1 MKERKKK
8 KQINDNIPG
17 GQEVQ
22 TSLFLL
28 WSITVKTNRYQMEIT
43 LHSASHWF
51 NVCNLQWQ

>member
-22 TSLFLL
+22 TSFLL